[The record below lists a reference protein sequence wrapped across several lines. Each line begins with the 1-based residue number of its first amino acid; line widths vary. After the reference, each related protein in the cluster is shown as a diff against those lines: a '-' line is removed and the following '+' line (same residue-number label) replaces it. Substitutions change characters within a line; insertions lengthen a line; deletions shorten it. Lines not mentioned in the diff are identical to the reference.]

1 MRAEGKII
9 KRDFMSPEDR
19 KWLEM
24 DVEDMLSDEEIR
36 EIPWYENEEWI
47 RQFGRKPYVLS

>member
-1 MRAEGKII
+1 MRAEGKIRR
-9 KRDFMSPEDR
+9 RDFMSPEDR

-24 DVEDMLSDEEIR
+24 DVEDILSDEEIR
-36 EIPWYENEEWI
+36 EIPWYENEEWV